1 MSFSFTEYYAK
12 KAEKDIVKDSKIEEY
27 KYLNGNSDEEYEKT
41 GWIMD
46 VGGHLGKLAY
56 EDLFNKMYEHII
68 KNNLVY

>member
-1 MSFSFTEYYAK
+1 LHYIIFLNK
-12 KAEKDIVKDSKIEEY
+12 KIEEY
-27 KYLNGNSDEEYEKT
+27 KSLNGNSDEEYEKT

>member
-1 MSFSFTEYYAK
+1 MVPI
-12 KAEKDIVKDSKIEEY
+12 EKDIVKDSKIEEY
-27 KYLNGNSDEEYEKT
+27 KSLNGNSDEEYEKT